1 MKSFNIFIATLA
13 LLFSW
18 ITSAQ
23 SAPARSTL
31 LDDAAARVVMQ
42 SKEAGA
48 TWKVDSERYVNHIE
62 PGAELVKYT
71 R

>member
-1 MKSFNIFIATLA
+1 MKSFNIIIASLA
-13 LLFSW
+13 LLFSVVNV
-18 ITSAQ
+18 AQ

-62 PGAELVKYT
+62 PGAELIKYT

>member
-1 MKSFNIFIATLA
+1 MKSFNIIIASLA
-13 LLFSW
+13 LLFSVVNV
-18 ITSAQ
+18 AQ

-48 TWKVDSERYVNHIE
+48 TWKGDSERYVNHIE
-62 PGAELVKYT
+62 PGAELIKYT

>member
-1 MKSFNIFIATLA
+1 MKSFNIIIASLA
-13 LLFSW
+13 LLFLVVNV
-18 ITSAQ
+18 AQ

-62 PGAELVKYT
+62 PGAELIKYT